1 MVHTIS
7 IGVIGPTIIVD
18 KIKDALKGF
27 PNFNPTFMTSDNIYD
42 APRFAEEVSGQ
53 VEVLLFSGYLPYKL
67 AKEQA
72 GFTVPAHYIPLKGT
86 GLFRALYRLKDRI
99 KTIGELSIDTL
110 SSQEVGIVIEELG
123 ESVKEIYYFED
134 SSLDLKEKIVQFH
147 REKFE
152 QGRCKGALTGIKVV
166 SEALTELNI
175 PNEWVIPTQQDIV
188 VSLERALLSTE
199 KRRNKES
206 QIVFGI
212 ISIDKFSQLIHQKSS
227 EHEVQKLKLDIYR
240 LFLDYVEC
248 LDGHLTN
255 LGGDEYL
262 FVTTRG
268 VFERVTKGYKT
279 IPILKDTKTKIG
291 VSISIGIG
299 FGLTA
304 NEAGTHAR
312 IALRQS
318 QESGGNLCYIVR
330 EDRSVIGP
338 VEMTNP
344 LVYELSI
351 TDKVLLERA
360 EKAGM
365 TATYLSKILAQVNR
379 SGKDYFTAQELAE
392 ILTITVRS
400 ANRILLQWLDADLVE
415 IAGVEKVT
423 SKGRPRQIY
432 NLTFTHHEKE
442 LVR

>member
-1 MVHTIS
+1 LVHTIS
-7 IGVIGPTIIVD
+7 IGVIGPNIIVD
-18 KIKDALKGF
+18 QIKDAIKGF
-27 PNFNPTFMTSDNIYD
+27 PNFTPIFMASDNIYD
-42 APRFAEEVSGQ
+42 APLFAQELAGK

-67 AKEQA
+67 AKEKVD
-72 GFTVPAHYIPLKGT
+72 FIVPAHYIPLKGT
-86 GLFRALYRLKDRI
+86 GLFRALYRLKNKI
-99 KTIGELSIDTL
+99 KSFGELSIDTL
-110 SSQEVGIVIEELG
+110 SPQEVETVLEEIG
-123 ESVKEIYYFED
+123 ESVEDIHYIED
-134 SSLDLKEKIVQFH
+134 SSLELKEKIVRFH
-147 REKFE
+147 KEKFE
-152 QGRCKGALTGIKVV
+152 QGLCEGALTGIKVV

-175 PNEWVIPTQQDIV
+175 PNEWVIPTQQDII

-212 ISIDKFSQLIHQKSS
+212 ISIDKFNHLIHQKAS

-255 LGGDEYL
+255 LGGEEYL

-268 VFERVTKGYKT
+268 IFERVTKGYKT
-279 IPILKDTKTKIG
+279 IPILKNTKAKIG

-318 QESGGNLCYIVR
+318 QESGGNICYIVR

-351 TDKVLLERA
+351 TDKILLERA

-400 ANRILLQWLDADLVE
+400 ANRILLQWLDAKLVE

-442 LVR
+442 LVT